1 MEQIS
6 FEAQYEEAPGGGN
19 FLSLIPIILW
29 QRKWWVIACSLLGI
43 IGSVAAVLLIPPSY
57 RSTAVLLVES
67 AQLPKD
73 VLNGSDED
81 LVERRLASI
90 LQQITAR
97 PDLVELI
104 EKHGLYSDER
114 KAGSLSSVIKEM
126 RDSISLTPT
135 QSSLSAQ
142 RGQSTAIAFELAFE
156 YEDPTAAQAVAQDLM
171 DRVLRLD
178 ARGNSE
184 QAENTVQFL
193 TDQATSLQTQM
204 GDLQSQIA
212 GINAANGN
220 VLAGNMNYFGG
231 GTASYDVQI
240 ASLQR
245 DNQSLLQQR
254 ELALSSDNR
263 DPIVL
268 AAEQRLAAARA
279 VYAETHPDVI
289 VAKQQLKEAREL
301 ASKNVARVPV
311 DAIDKQIAFNGEQIA
326 ALRAAKAQEEGRIS
340 SQMNAQA
347 RAPLV
352 KQQLEQLQGRL
363 SLLNSQYEKVEEKLL
378 AARAGVRA
386 EDERMAERL
395 SVVDPPVIPEEPSW
409 PDRLL
414 LLAGGIGGG
423 IGLGFVLAFAI
434 ELMLR
439 PIRDPAV
446 LEAIAGAEPIGLIP
460 VIEAPRRATPRWQRW
475 RRRNP
480 NGRNQ
485 LAEDEE

>member
-1 MEQIS
+1 MEQMS
-6 FEAQYEEAPGGGN
+6 FDTSYEESSGGGN
-19 FLSLIPIILW
+19 FLGLIPVILW
-29 QRKWWVIACSLLGI
+29 QRKWWIIASSVLGI
-43 IGSVAAVLLIPPSY
+43 LASVVALLVITPTY

-73 VLNGSDED
+73 VLNLSNED
-81 LVERRLASI
+81 LIERRLASI

-104 EKHGLYSDER
+104 EKHGLYTDER
-114 KAGSLSSVIKEM
+114 QSDSLSSVIEEM

-135 QSSLSAQ
+135 QSSLAGS
-142 RGQSTAIAFELAFE
+142 RRDSTAIAFQLGFE
-156 YEDPTAAQAVAQDLM
+156 YKEPVAAQAVAQDLM
-171 DRVLRLD
+171 DRVLRLES
-178 ARGNSE
+178 RGNTE

-193 TDQATSLQTQM
+193 SDQATSLQAQM

-212 GINAANGN
+212 RVNAANGS
-220 VLAGNMNYFGG
+220 VLSGNMNFFGNS
-231 GTASYDVQI
+231 TASYDVQI

-279 VYAETHPDVI
+279 VYAENHPDVVI
-289 VAKQQLKEAREL
+289 AKQQLEEAKEL
-301 ASKNVARVPV
+301 ASRNVKRLPV
-311 DAIDKQIAFNGEQIA
+311 EAIDKQIDFNNEQLA
-326 ALRAAKAQEEGRIS
+326 ALREARAEAEARINAQMS
-340 SQMNAQA
+340 AQA

-352 KQQLEQLQGRL
+352 MQELEQLRGRL
-363 SLLNSQYEKVEEKLL
+363 SLINAQYERVQEQLM

-409 PDRLL
+409 PNRLL
-414 LLAGGIGGG
+414 LIAAGIGGG
-423 IGLGFVLAFAI
+423 LGLGFVLAFAI
-434 ELMLR
+434 EFLMR
-439 PIRDPAV
+439 PIRDPAT
-446 LEAIAGAEPIGLIP
+446 LEGIFGAEPIGLIP
-460 VIEAPRRATPRWQRW
+460 VIDTPRNTQPWWRRW
-475 RRRNP
+475 RRDDNT
-480 NGRNQ
+480 
-485 LAEDEE
+485 EDDEIGVEA

>member
-6 FEAQYEEAPGGGN
+6 FEAPYEEAPGGGN

-73 VLNGSDED
+73 VLNVSDED

-126 RDSISLTPT
+126 RDSISLKPT

-193 TDQATSLQTQM
+193 TDQATSLHTQM

-326 ALRAAKAQEEGRIS
+326 ALRAAKVQEESRIS
-340 SQMNAQA
+340 SQMSAQA

-439 PIRDPAV
+439 PIRDPAA

-460 VIEAPRRATPRWQRW
+460 IIETPQQSQPWWQRF
-475 RRRNP
+475 RRTSTTEESD
-480 NGRNQ
+480 
-485 LAEDEE
+485 LSEDDE